1 MIDAE
6 IKGTLDDS
14 YKRAMNILVTH
25 KNELH
30 MLAGGS
36 SQYCEGCFILELF
49 CLCRSASEVRDPG
62 RG

>member
-36 SQYCEGCFILELF
+36 AQYCNGCFMLL
-49 CLCRSASEVRDPG
+49 
-62 RG
+62 